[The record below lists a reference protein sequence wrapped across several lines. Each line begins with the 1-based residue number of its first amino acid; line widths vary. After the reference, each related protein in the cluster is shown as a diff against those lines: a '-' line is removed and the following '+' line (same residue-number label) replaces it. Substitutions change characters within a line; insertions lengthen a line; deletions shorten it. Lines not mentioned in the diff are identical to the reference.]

1 MTTTIIVHSPPD
13 DDDEIQSQ
21 TEQRQ
26 FLSLPTSDLPTQ
38 TTIFKPFPQSILKTI
53 ENDRKHRLS
62 HSRSAADFLHLNQS
76 SIDTVDDDLY
86 DNYDTITAID
96 SKRKHSLLIN
106 STRPRSPSDI
116 RINIDPDISSHQ
128 HSINLQNKILSSTYE
143 NETHHSDPSLLSIKT
158 SKQKRAEYLRRHVLE
173 RRFGHRMHSTF
184 SSSSSTL
191 RSLGRRFP
199 LPTISPRLNHRKRIQ
214 YLSKDSKWHLVRNNL
229 TKIAMMS
236 DSYARMKIIQ
246 GDLRWKY
253 LRELIDKQIL
263 DIREMSL
270 LRQQYDGTLKKSQ
283 KSNSE
288 LKSIHSNEVVH
299 IEHDGRVFSMNTRDL
314 VLGRVNPDENIQLDT
329 LAQFEARRKFRI
341 KQSLLKQQEGRTR
354 LKKYIAFS
362 FCLCNLSFIAFM
374 FVSMFMFAMK
384 TIIELRTTELF

>member
-116 RINIDPDISSHQ
+116 P
-128 HSINLQNKILSSTYE
+128 
-143 NETHHSDPSLLSIKT
+143 
-158 SKQKRAEYLRRHVLE
+158 
-173 RRFGHRMHSTF
+173 
-184 SSSSSTL
+184 
-191 RSLGRRFP
+191 
-199 LPTISPRLNHRKRIQ
+199 
-214 YLSKDSKWHLVRNNL
+214 
-229 TKIAMMS
+229 
-236 DSYARMKIIQ
+236 MK
-246 GDLRWKY
+246 
-253 LRELIDKQIL
+253 
-263 DIREMSL
+263 
-270 LRQQYDGTLKKSQ
+270 
-283 KSNSE
+283 
-288 LKSIHSNEVVH
+288 
-299 IEHDGRVFSMNTRDL
+299 
-314 VLGRVNPDENIQLDT
+314 P
-329 LAQFEARRKFRI
+329 
-341 KQSLLKQQEGRTR
+341 
-354 LKKYIAFS
+354 
-362 FCLCNLSFIAFM
+362 
-374 FVSMFMFAMK
+374 
-384 TIIELRTTELF
+384 